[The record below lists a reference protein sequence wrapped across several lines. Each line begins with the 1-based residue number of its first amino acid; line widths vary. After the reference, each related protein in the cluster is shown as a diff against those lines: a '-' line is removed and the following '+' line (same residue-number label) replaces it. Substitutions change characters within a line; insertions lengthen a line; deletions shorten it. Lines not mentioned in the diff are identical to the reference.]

1 MLQFAFGHE
10 SIPRY
15 SENSRLIPGH
25 YAARQRGFNM
35 LKATVKKT
43 ISEDYW
49 LFLSW
54 YRDRFGI
61 LPAVL
66 SYIDLLRS
74 KGIGVAPNP
83 LTSGS
88 VLLRPGTA
96 DQSVYDEIFL
106 SKEYDI
112 NLGNPLFIVD
122 AGAHIG
128 LSSVFFASK
137 YPKATVIAIEPEPSN
152 FDILLRNAKHH
163 TNIKPIQ
170 AGLWSRKAHL
180 RIQDNKVATWSFRVS
195 EDSSGNGIPA
205 IGIRDVM
212 SDFNMEE
219 IDLLKIDIEGSELE
233 VLNHSQPWIHAVKTL
248 IIELHERYKPGCTE
262 ALAKALSGYAYDKSR
277 SGDSVIITNLRK
289 ITT

>member
-83 LTSGS
+83 FTSGS

-96 DQSVYDEIFL
+96 DQSVVASDR
-106 SKEYDI
+106 SSCRQAVDR
-112 NLGNPLFIVD
+112 GN
-122 AGAHIG
+122 ASA
-128 LSSVFFASK
+128 SS
-137 YPKATVIAIEPEPSN
+137 I
-152 FDILLRNAKHH
+152 
-163 TNIKPIQ
+163 
-170 AGLWSRKAHL
+170 
-180 RIQDNKVATWSFRVS
+180 
-195 EDSSGNGIPA
+195 
-205 IGIRDVM
+205 
-212 SDFNMEE
+212 
-219 IDLLKIDIEGSELE
+219 
-233 VLNHSQPWIHAVKTL
+233 
-248 IIELHERYKPGCTE
+248 
-262 ALAKALSGYAYDKSR
+262 
-277 SGDSVIITNLRK
+277 
-289 ITT
+289 